1 MKLKDNLVW
10 IDLEMTG
17 LDPKVDTILEIATII
32 TDKDLHILAQGPDL
46 VIHHPDS
53 VLETMNAWCKETH
66 TKTGLYTAV
75 QESTITVEE
84 AQQET
89 LEFIKKY
96 CFPHIATLCGNT
108 IWQDRF
114 FLRPYMPKLEA
125 FLHYQMIDVTSV
137 KRLVNMWY
145 PNDPNIKFVKKDTH
159 RALSDIEE
167 SIQELQH
174 YRDYFFK

>member
-32 TDKDLHILAQGPDL
+32 TDKDLHVLANGPDL

-53 VLETMNAWCKETH
+53 VLENMNSWCKETH
-66 TKTGLYTAV
+66 AKSGLLQAV
-75 QESTITVEE
+75 QESTVTLEE
-84 AQQET
+84 AEQAT

-96 CFPHIATLCGNT
+96 CFPHSAALCGNT

-114 FLRPYMPKLEA
+114 FLRPYMPHLEA
-125 FLHYQMIDVTSV
+125 FLHYQMIDVSSV
-137 KRLVNMWY
+137 KRIVNMWY
-145 PNDPNIKFVKKDTH
+145 PSDPNVKFAKKDHH
-159 RALSDIEE
+159 RAMSDIEE
-167 SIQELQH
+167 SILELRH
-174 YRDYFFK
+174 YRDNFFI